1 VEFIYLD
8 TSITLDGSEKAL
20 KLTKKTVKAQEKIT
34 LIENYV
40 SMHQKS

>member
-20 KLTKKTVKAQEKIT
+20 KLKKTVKVQEKIT

-40 SMHQKS
+40 SMHQKG